1 MEERSQQDG
10 ARRLSR
16 QQRRALARQAKKQ
29 GAEKVLVSGAALALG
44 VGLGFGQAAD
54 AATFTVTNL
63 NDNGAGSLR
72 QAIVDANNAAGADAV
87 TFQAGL
93 TGTIALTTGQ
103 LYISDSVDIQGPG
116 SAVLTVSGNNASRV
130 FYLYN
135 SDALIDVS
143 ISGLTITGG
152 SANIGA
158 GIVDFDENL
167 TLDHVAITGNQA
179 SNNGGGLWA
188 IGSDYSLTIR
198 DSAVSGNTAST
209 DGGGVY
215 LYDSGGP
222 ILIQRTTISNNQAV
236 NGSGGGIYLYGPDDD
251 VTIEDST
258 ISGNTAAIA
267 GGGVYLYDTD
277 GGAVTLRGTTISGND
292 AAYGGGLFSNST
304 DDPIVIQSSTIS
316 GNQATVGPGG
326 GIFLYSFYDS
336 FTIEHSTIAGN
347 SSADAGGG
355 LFTYTGPVTVDHTI
369 LADNTGSKGNEDVA
383 TAGDG
388 SIDLSFSLVE
398 APGTANI
405 TDNGGNVLNQ
415 DPQLGP
421 LQDNGGPTQ
430 TQKPA
435 GTSPAV
441 NAGDPA
447 FTPPPSTDQRG
458 LPRVAGGRI
467 DIGAVEINAGT
478 IQLTVST
485 ANVGEAAGTVT
496 ITATRTGGADG
507 AVSVAYTTVNGTAT
521 APADYATAAGT
532 LNWADQDSAPKS
544 FQVTIVNDTLDEPD
558 ETFNVVLSA
567 PTGGA
572 TLGAITTET
581 VTILDDDVPA
591 PVVVPTLGDFGEGL
605 LAGLLGLGGL
615 LALRRRRKLAAPV
628 VALTLTLGGVH
639 AADARVKPA
648 RDVQAGALQQVDLK
662 GTVATLHLADGTTLT
677 VPLGEVEIKDR
688 RKHGHPARTTP
699 TLGGL
704 PTGQPVVIKVKH
716 AADGSIRRVKL
727 QLFDTAQAAQAAAQ
741 KKSQG

>member
-1 MEERSQQDG
+1 MEERSTREDG
-10 ARRLSR
+10 ARQLSR

-72 QAIVDANNAAGADAV
+72 QAIVDANNAAGADTV

-93 TGTIALTTGQ
+93 TGTITLTSGQ
-103 LYISDSVDIQGPG
+103 LYVSDSVDIQGPG
-116 SAVLTVSGNNASRV
+116 AAVLTVSGNNASRV
-130 FYLYN
+130 FYLY
-135 SDALIDVS
+135 SPDALLDVS

-152 SANIGA
+152 SASIGA

-167 TLDHVAITGNQA
+167 TLDHVAITGNHA
-179 SNNGGGLWA
+179 SSDGGGLWMDGFSFA
-188 IGSDYSLTIR
+188 ATIR
-198 DSAVSGNTAST
+198 DSTISGNTADG

-215 LYDSGGP
+215 NEDTGG
-222 ILIQRTTISNNQAV
+222 LLLFQRTVISNNQAG
-236 NGSGGGIYLYGPDDD
+236 GSGGGVYFYDPDHA
-251 VTIEDST
+251 VTFEDST
-258 ISGNTAAIA
+258 ISGNTAGGA
-267 GGGVYLYDTD
+267 GGGIYLYDTD
-277 GGAVTLRGTTISGND
+277 GGPFTIRGTTISGNS
-292 AAYGGGLFSNST
+292 AQAGGGIFFYGP
-304 DDPIVIQSSTIS
+304 DDPVLIESSTIS
-316 GNQATVGPGG
+316 GNQATAGPGG
-326 GIFLYSFYDS
+326 GIFLYSFYGS
-336 FTIEHSTIAGN
+336 FAIEHSTIASNTAASGP
-347 SSADAGGG
+347 GGG
-355 LFTYTGPVTVDHTI
+355 LFTYTGPVTIDHTI
-369 LADNTGSKGNEDVA
+369 VADNTAKSDNDLS
-383 TAGDG
+383 TASEG
-388 SIDLSFSLVE
+388 SIDLTFSLVE
-398 APGTANI
+398 SPGTANI
-405 TDNGGNVLNQ
+405 NDNGGNVLNQ
-415 DPQLGP
+415 DPQLGA
-421 LQDNGGPTQ
+421 LGNNGGPTQ

-435 GTSPAV
+435 STSPAV

-447 FTPPPSTDQRG
+447 FTPPPSIDQRG

-478 IQLTVST
+478 IQLTVS
-485 ANVGEAAGTVT
+485 AVSVAEGVGTVT

-507 AVSVAYTTVNGTAT
+507 AVSVAYTTANGTAT
-521 APADYATAAGT
+521 APADYTTAAGT
-532 LNWADQDSAPKS
+532 LNWADQDSASKS
-544 FQVTIVNDTLDEPD
+544 FQVTIINDTLDEPD
-558 ETFNVVLSA
+558 ETFNVILSA

-581 VTILDDDVPA
+581 VTIQDDDAPA
-591 PVVVPTLGDFGEGL
+591 AAPIPTLGEMGEGL

-639 AADARVKPA
+639 AADARVNAVKDL
-648 RDVQAGALQQVDLK
+648 RAGALQQVDLK

-688 RKHGHPARTTP
+688 RKHDHPARTVP

-704 PTGQPVVIKVKH
+704 PAGQPVVIKVKH
-716 AADGSIRRVKL
+716 GADGSIRKVKL

-741 KKSQG
+741 RKSRG

>member
-1 MEERSQQDG
+1 MEERSTQGSG
-10 ARRLSR
+10 APQLSR
-16 QQRRALARQAKKQ
+16 RQRRALARQAKKQ
-29 GAEKVLVSGAALALG
+29 GAEKILVSGAALAL
-44 VGLGFGQAAD
+44 GLGFGQAAD
-54 AATFTVTNL
+54 AATFNVTNL

-72 QAIVDANNAAGADAV
+72 QALVDANNAAGADTV

-93 TGTIALTTGQ
+93 TGTITLTTGQ

-116 SAVLTVSGNNASRV
+116 APVLTVSGNNSSRV

-152 SANIGA
+152 SASIGA

-167 TLDHVAITGNQA
+167 TLDHVAVTGNQA
-179 SNNGGGLWA
+179 SGNGGGLWVT
-188 IGSDYSLTIR
+188 GGEYSLTIR
-198 DSAVSGNTAST
+198 DSAISGNTANNQ
-209 DGGGVY
+209 GGGVY

-222 ILIQRTTISNNQAV
+222 ILIQRTTISNNRATI
-236 NGSGGGIYLYGPDDD
+236 GSGGGIYLYGPDDD

-258 ISGNTAAIA
+258 ISGNTAGTA
-267 GGGVYLYDTD
+267 GGGIYLYDTD
-277 GGAVTLRGTTISGND
+277 GGTVTLRGTTISGND
-292 AAYGGGLFSNST
+292 ASYGGGLLAKSMEE
-304 DDPIVIQSSTIS
+304 PVVIQSSTIS
-316 GNQATVGPGG
+316 GNRATAGSGG
-326 GIFLYSFYDS
+326 GIYLYSFYNS

-347 SSADAGGG
+347 SATGSGGG
-355 LFTYTGPVTVDHTI
+355 ISTQTGPVTIDHTI
-369 LADNTGSKGNEDVA
+369 VADNTAGKDNDLA
-383 TAGDG
+383 TVDDG
-388 SIDLSFSLVE
+388 SFDLTFSLVE
-398 APGTANI
+398 SPGTANI
-405 TDNGGNVLNQ
+405 NDNGGNVLNQ

-421 LQDNGGPTQ
+421 LQNNGGPTQ

-435 GTSPAV
+435 GASPAV

-478 IQLTVST
+478 IQLTVSM
-485 ANVGEAAGTVT
+485 ASVGEAAGTVT
-496 ITATRTGGADG
+496 ITATRTGGTDG
-507 AVSVAYTTVNGTAT
+507 PVSVSYTTVNGTAT

-544 FQVTIVNDTLDEPD
+544 FQVTIVNDALDEPD
-558 ETFNVVLSA
+558 ETFNVILSA

-581 VTILDDDVPA
+581 VTILDDDAPA
-591 PVVVPTLGDFGEGL
+591 PAPVPTLGDLGEGL

-615 LALRRRRKLAAPV
+615 LALRRRRKLAAPI

-639 AADARVKPA
+639 AADARVKGGKDL
-648 RDVQAGALQQVDLK
+648 RAGVLQQVDLR
-662 GTVATLHLADGTTLT
+662 GTVATLHLADGTTLA

-688 RKHGHPARTTP
+688 RKHAHPARTAP

-704 PTGQPVVIKVKH
+704 PAGQPVMIKVKH
-716 AADGSIRRVKL
+716 GADGSIRKVKL
-727 QLFDTAQAAQAAAQ
+727 QLFDTTQAAQAAAQ